1 MKTVKKIIS
10 SLLIS
15 AFVLSIASCNKKTNP
30 EDITATADT
39 YAKCVQY
46 MDADRILYNTEPV
59 DEAAAEAF
67 KKKLTLTDDDY
78 DQADI
83 KSIIGQT
90 IQYTVNNDSIVINGS
105 SASLDVTFSRLKY
118 EAAFNNLV
126 GLKDAHLKA
135 LSECKETFDTTI
147 NITLNKQEDGRWLA
161 SADTLAKFDELYSFL
176 DAKYEFT
183 PDTPDIF
190 DSTTWL
196 FSNERNYENTKCI
209 ELDIWFKYDPE
220 QEFYYVV
227 SQGSTELYKSEP
239 EATTDIF
246 FRAKYDKSLGAKTTS
261 MGYINQ
267 GIYNI
272 KIYRKDGLLM
282 ADENTTVIVNG
293 AKKSSEITSA
303 PKGASYS
310 IKDASFASIKSLGWW
325 DYSGTLLS
333 DGIYCFNTKTIA
345 FSIELLSAADPVY
358 YAYYFVPGE
367 KASTKN
373 IDYSK
378 PVYSNTIEQF
388 IYIDGTTFFN
398 FDYEPEEIE
407 VGTYVLV
414 IAKDAF
420 SIDKPYITATCKII
434 PQTSDEFI

>member
-1 MKTVKKIIS
+1 MKLKNRIIS
-10 SLLIS
+10 SVLVGFLLFS
-15 AFVLSIASCNKKTNP
+15 LASCYKAKP
-30 EDITATADT
+30 EDIAATADT

-46 MDADRILYNTEPV
+46 LDAERILDNTEALEETQV
-59 DEAAAEAF
+59 TAF
-67 KKKLTLTDDDY
+67 KKKLTLADYEY

-83 KSIIGQT
+83 KSIIAQT
-90 IQYTVNNDSIVINGS
+90 IQYTVNNESVTVNGK
-105 SASLDVTFSRLKY
+105 SATCDVTFTRISY
-118 EAAFNNLV
+118 EDAFKNLV

-135 LSECKETFDTTI
+135 LNECKETFSTTLT
-147 NITLNKQEDGRWLA
+147 ITFNRQDDGRWIA
-161 SADTLAKFDELYSFL
+161 AQDTVDKLNELYSFL
-176 DAKYEFT
+176 DAKFDFS
-183 PDTPDIF
+183 PDTPDLF
-190 DSTTWL
+190 DSTSWL
-196 FSNERNYENTKCI
+196 FSKEGKYENTKCI

-220 QEFYYVV
+220 AEFYYVV
-227 SQGSTELYKSEP
+227 SKDNTELYKSEP
-239 EATTDIF
+239 EKTTDIF
-246 FRAKYDKSLGAKTTS
+246 FRAKYDKALGAKTTS
-261 MGYINQ
+261 TGYINQ

-282 ADENTTVIVNG
+282 ADETTTVIVNG
-293 AKKSSEITSA
+293 TKPAPEITSA

-310 IKDASFASIKSLGWW
+310 IKDPSFASIKSLGWW

-333 DGIYCFNTKTIA
+333 DGIYCINTKTLA
-345 FSIELLSAADPVY
+345 FSIELLSDADAVY

-367 KASTKN
+367 NANTKN

-398 FDYEPEEIE
+398 FDYEPAKME

-420 SIDKPYITATCKII
+420 SLDKPYVTAQCKII
-434 PQTSDEFI
+434 PQSSEEFL

>member
-10 SLLIS
+10 SLLIC
-15 AFVLSIASCNKKTNP
+15 AFVLSLASCNKLKT
-30 EDITATADT
+30 EDITATAET

-46 MDADRILYNTEPV
+46 LDADRILDNTEPI

-67 KKKLTLTDDDY
+67 RKKLTLTDDDY

-90 IQYTVNNDSIVINGS
+90 IQYTVNSESVTGTNKN
-105 SASLDVTFSRLKY
+105 ASVDVTFTRIKY

-135 LSECKETFDTTI
+135 LHECTETLSTKIT
-147 NITLNKQEDGRWLA
+147 ITLNKQEDGRWLA
-161 SADTLAKFDELYSFL
+161 ASDTLAKFDELYSFL
-176 DAKYEFT
+176 DAKFEFK
-183 PDTPDIF
+183 PDTPDLF
-190 DSTTWL
+190 DSTSWL
-196 FSNERNYENTKCI
+196 FGKDGNYENTKCI

-220 QEFYYVV
+220 AEFYYVV
-227 SQGSTELYKSEP
+227 SQNNTELYKSEP
-239 EATTDIF
+239 EKTTDIF

-261 MGYINQ
+261 TGFINQ

-282 ADENTTVIVNG
+282 ADETTTVIVYG
-293 AKKSSEITSA
+293 AKGSPEITSA

-310 IKDASFASIKSLGWW
+310 IKDPSFASIKSLGWW

-333 DGIYCFNTKTIA
+333 DGIYCSNTKTLA
-345 FSIELLSAADPVY
+345 FSIELLSDADSVY

-367 KASTKN
+367 NASTKN
-373 IDYSK
+373 IDYTK
-378 PVYSNTIEQF
+378 PVYSNSLEQF

-398 FDYEPEEIE
+398 FDYTPDKME
-407 VGTYVLV
+407 VGTYVL
-414 IAKDAF
+414 IICKDGM
-420 SIDKPYITATCKII
+420 SVDKPYVTATCKII
-434 PQTSDEFI
+434 PQSSEDFI

>member
-10 SLLIS
+10 SLLIM
-15 AFVLSIASCNKKTNP
+15 AFVLSFAACNKTNP
-30 EDITATADT
+30 EDIATTADT

-46 MDADRILYNTEPV
+46 MDAERILYNTEPV
-59 DEAAAEAF
+59 EEAVSDAF

-90 IQYTVNNDSIVINGS
+90 IEYTINNDSIVINGKT
-105 SASLDVTFSRLKY
+105 ASLDVSFKRIKY

-135 LSECKETFDTTI
+135 LNDCKESFDTTI
-147 NITLNKQEDGRWLA
+147 NITLNKQDDGRWLA

-176 DAKYEFT
+176 DAKYDFT

-196 FSNERNYENTKCI
+196 FSKDRNYENTKCI

-220 QEFYYVV
+220 KEFYYTV
-227 SQGSTELYKSEP
+227 SKNGEELYKSEP

-246 FRAKYDKSLGAKTTS
+246 FRAKYDKSLGAKTNS
-261 MGYINQ
+261 KGYLDQ
-267 GIYNI
+267 GFYNI

-282 ADENTTVIVNG
+282 ADETTKVIVDG
-293 AKKSSEITSA
+293 AKGSPEITSA

-310 IKDASFASIKSLGWW
+310 IKDPSFASIKSLGWW
-325 DYSGTLLS
+325 DYAGTLLS
-333 DGIYCFNTKTIA
+333 DGIYCFNTKTLA
-345 FSIELLSAADPVY
+345 FSIELLSDAPSVY

-367 KASTKN
+367 NASTKN

-398 FDYEPEEIE
+398 FDYEPETIE

-420 SIDKPYITATCKII
+420 SVDKPYVTATCKII
-434 PQTSDEFI
+434 PQTSDEFV

>member
-1 MKTVKKIIS
+1 MKLNNRIIS
-10 SLLIS
+10 AGLTVILIFS
-15 AFVLSIASCNKKTNP
+15 VASCYKVKP
-30 EDITATADT
+30 EDIAATADT

-46 MDADRILYNTEPV
+46 LDAERILDNTEAI
-59 DEAAAEAF
+59 DEAASEAF
-67 KKKLTLTDDDY
+67 RKKLTLADYEY

-83 KSIIGQT
+83 KSIIAQT
-90 IQYTVNNDSIVINGS
+90 IQYTVNNESVTVNGK
-105 SASLDVTFSRLKY
+105 SATCDVTFTRLKY

-135 LSECKETFDTTI
+135 LHECQETFSTTI
-147 NITLNKQEDGRWLA
+147 TITFNKQEDGRWIA
-161 SADTLAKFDELYSFL
+161 ATDTVAKLDELYSFL
-176 DAKYEFT
+176 DAKFDFS

-190 DSTTWL
+190 DSTSWL
-196 FSNERNYENTKCI
+196 FSKDGKYENTKCI

-220 QEFYYVV
+220 KEFYYTV
-227 SQGSTELYKSEP
+227 SKDNTELYKSEP

-246 FRAKYDKSLGAKTTS
+246 FRAKFDKSLGAKTTS
-261 MGYINQ
+261 TGYINQ

-282 ADENTTVIVNG
+282 ADETTTVIVNG
-293 AKKSSEITSA
+293 AKPAPEITSA

-310 IKDASFASIKSLGWW
+310 IKDPSFASIKSLGWW

-333 DGIYCFNTKTIA
+333 DGIYCFNTKTLA
-345 FSIELLSAADPVY
+345 FSIELLSDAKPVY

-367 KASTKN
+367 NANTKN

-398 FDYEPEEIE
+398 FDYSPATIE

-420 SIDKPYITATCKII
+420 SLDKPYVTATCKII
-434 PQTSDEFI
+434 PQSSEEFL